1 MGITRGYY
9 FLYRERAHT
18 LEGIALYEHDR
29 RDVDRR
35 RRPAAHPGRPRD
47 DVARQRACG
56 CGRQSDAGL
65 PKRRIAQARRRA
77 SCCRHGLWMRRYGGD
92 RGIIGT
98 PISLSGV
105 SHGSRSASCRSRS
118 RFRTRRVDAWMT
130 GQSRRD
136 DGLRHLALQRRCA
149 AARRRQRRRCPPRVE
164 RACSG
169 CGPRLSRRPVC
180 RRPMLPFSASCRC
193 QGRSRRPSS
202 AMSRGLSGSCSPRS
216 AWCLLVA
223 CANVANLFLV
233 RSEARQRELAVRLAI
248 GAGRAGIA
256 RYFLAES
263 VLLSIAGASRRARR
277 RMERRAAARRGR
289 SGDAP
294 EAG

>member
-1 MGITRGYY
+1 MRVWPAVGRWFT
-9 FLYRERAHT
+9 E
-18 LEGIALYEHDR
+18 EEDR
-29 RDVDRR
+29 
-35 RRPAAHPGRPRD
+35 PGAPPR
-47 DVARQRACG
+47 VVL
-56 CGRQSDAGL
+56 SY
-65 PKRRIAQARRRA
+65 
-77 SCCRHGLWMRRYGGD
+77 GLWMRRYGGD
-92 RGIIGT
+92 RDIIGK

-105 SHGSRSASCRSRS
+105 STEIVGVMPQSFA
-118 RFRTRRVDAWMT
+118 FPDATVDAWMT
-130 GQSRRD
+130 AQVDTRN
-136 DGLRHLALQRRCA
+136 GLRHLALQRSCA

-180 RRPMLPFSASCRC
+180 RRPMLPSSASCRC
-193 QGRSRRPSS
+193 QGRSRRRWS

-248 GAGRAGIA
+248 GAGRAGIT

-263 VLLSIAGASRRARR
+263 RAAVDRWSQHRARR